1 MIRISRTAP
10 VVLLGAIALG
20 TLGLAAQAPA
30 THPPMV
36 FEAASVKANK
46 EGGASSSIRRQ
57 PGGRVN
63 AVNMPLRALIT
74 FAHQIQG
81 FQLVEAP
88 SWIADERFDI
98 VAKIEGDPPPVPP
111 GSGPDPHMVAMRTL
125 LAERFKLRIR
135 REIREL
141 DIYALVKARPDGA
154 LGPALRQHGEECT
167 RVMEAAIK
175 SGGSPPS
182 GPGAPFC
189 GARQNPGRILF
200 GGMPL
205 SFFTNGL
212 SGQVG
217 RYVVDRTGLTG
228 NWDFELTFQPEL
240 RGPVPPGVEPPPV
253 DPNAPSLFTAI
264 QEQLGLKL
272 ESTKGPVEVLVVE
285 AVERPV
291 SD

>member
-1 MIRISRTAP
+1 MTSRARTASA
-10 VVLLGAIALG
+10 VLVGAAALA
-20 TLGLAAQAPA
+20 TLGLAAQ
-30 THPPMV
+30 TPPTPTRFV

-46 EGGASSSIRRQ
+46 EGGTGSSIRRQ

-74 FAHQIQG
+74 FA
-81 FQLVEAP
+81 
-88 SWIADERFDI
+88 
-98 VAKIEGDPPPVPP
+98 
-111 GSGPDPHMVAMRTL
+111 
-125 LAERFKLRIR
+125 
-135 REIREL
+135 
-141 DIYALVKARPDGA
+141 
-154 LGPALRQHGEECT
+154 
-167 RVMEAAIK
+167 
-175 SGGSPPS
+175 
-182 GPGAPFC
+182 
-189 GARQNPGRILF
+189 RQNPGRILF

-205 SFFTNGL
+205 SFFTNSL

-228 NWDFELTFQPEL
+228 DWDFELTCQPEL
-240 RGPVPPGVEPPPV
+240 RGPVPPGVEPPAI

-285 AVERPV
+285 EVERPV